1 MFTFPIRAYVSLEGE
16 RNPIMARPKMAQQ
29 LAISERLNG
38 DVTVLDLA
46 GNLTFGEG
54 TTLLRRE
61 VRRLVDAGQRKV
73 LLNFASVRFLDS
85 AGMGELIS
93 GYTALTRE
101 GGQLK
106 LVNLRPNVMEL
117 MVLTKLVTILDVY
130 DSESRAIND
139 YQ

>member
-1 MFTFPIRAYVSLEGE
+1 MVRT
-16 RNPIMARPKMAQQ
+16 KMAQQ
-29 LAISERLNG
+29 PAISERLNG

-54 TTLLRRE
+54 TALLRRE
-61 VRRLVDAGQRKV
+61 VRRLVDEGRRKV

-93 GYTALTRE
+93 GYTALRRE

-106 LVNLRPNVMEL
+106 LANLRPNVMEL
-117 MVLTKLVTILDVY
+117 MVLTNLVTILDVY

>member
-1 MFTFPIRAYVSLEGE
+1 
-16 RNPIMARPKMAQQ
+16 MARPQMAQQ

-38 DVTVLDLA
+38 DVTALDLA
-46 GNLTFGEG
+46 GNLTLGEG
-54 TTLLRRE
+54 TALLRRE
-61 VRRLVDAGQRKV
+61 VRRLVDEGQRKV

-93 GYTALTRE
+93 GYTALKRE

-117 MVLTKLVTILDVY
+117 LVLTKLVTVFDVY
-130 DSESRAIND
+130 DSELRAIND